1 MKQLETFTLSRVTD
15 MFQWCFKYRR
25 CKSLILFNR
34 NSDNKILKHGCFT
47 ICFKV
52 FDVYDIIEADIEDL
66 KHLLSESL
74 KTGLFQ
80 KEQLKNLSN
89 RPTLTPCRKAKFLKN
104 SPLLLKEGQGV
115 VVFVKKPN
123 QKFTKTLLTAK
134 YSNKTPFILSK
145 TSILLIISTAKP
157 C

>member
-47 ICFKV
+47 GCFKV
-52 FDVYDIIEADIEDL
+52 IDAYDIIEADFEDL
-66 KHLLSESL
+66 KHFLAESL
-74 KTGLFQ
+74 KIGLFQ

-89 RPTLTPCRKAKFLKN
+89 RPTLTPCRKIKYLN
-104 SPLLLKEGQGV
+104 RLSPPSQGG
-115 VVFVKKPN
+115 
-123 QKFTKTLLTAK
+123 ARGGW
-134 YSNKTPFILSK
+134 
-145 TSILLIISTAKP
+145 
-157 C
+157 